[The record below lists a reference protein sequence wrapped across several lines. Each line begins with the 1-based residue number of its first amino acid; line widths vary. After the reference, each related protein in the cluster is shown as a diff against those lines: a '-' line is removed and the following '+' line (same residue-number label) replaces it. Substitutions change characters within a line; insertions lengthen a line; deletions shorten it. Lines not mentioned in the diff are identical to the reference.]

1 MCAEEIVT
9 VHTWYKLQYEGI
21 LYLFSYSVERKEEIL
36 KKFGGFLLYYV
47 VPSFT
52 NCVLIH
58 LHIPLQL
65 SFFTHSYNHSLQA
78 LQRFKGRFSVLF
90 GVHGVIREYSIL
102 WPHFLSLSIPI
113 PPTVANGDC
122 FPHLNVESR
131 RKERTIVILWKDPS
145 LWQYLC
151 CN

>member
-47 VPSFT
+47 VSSFT

-58 LHIPLQL
+58 LQVPLQL

-102 WPHFLSLSIPI
+102 
-113 PPTVANGDC
+113 
-122 FPHLNVESR
+122 
-131 RKERTIVILWKDPS
+131 
-145 LWQYLC
+145 
-151 CN
+151 